1 MRSLKR
7 HKTPVLR
14 LTDGVNVDLIV
25 SVNSASEKTL
35 HVQVEVIQ
43 VSPLLLLGTLWE
55 RLHVEL
61 RHVPAVLVSAEVPL
75 EVQTSSS
82 SSSRQTNKHS
92 RTEQGGN
99 YTGTLVQSF
108 PRRTWANLMRFLW

>member
-14 LTDGVNVDLIV
+14 LTDSVNVELIV
-25 SVNSASEKTL
+25 SVNSAGEKIL
-35 HVQVEVIQ
+35 HVQVEIIQ

-55 RLHVEL
+55 CLHVEL

-82 SSSRQTNKHS
+82 HQTNKHR
-92 RTEQGGN
+92 RTEQRGN
-99 YTGTLVQSF
+99 YTGTLVRGF